1 MAVTLNAAGKQQPT
15 LKRSLSLTLVIF
27 YGLGN
32 IIGAGI
38 YVLLGKVVLH
48 AGMFAP
54 LAFLLASLLACL
66 TAFTYAE
73 LVARYPLSAGEVV
86 YVQKGIGFRPLSRLV
101 GLLIIIAGIVSA
113 ATILR
118 GFSGYLQ
125 VLVSVPDVLVI
136 PLLVLLLGGLSVWGI
151 AESVGVAATFTG
163 IEIAGLLLIIW
174 VAAPGLLQAQPV
186 VTDFMPLLEPD
197 VWYGVFAGGFL
208 AFYAFIGF
216 EDMVNVAEE
225 VRRPEVN
232 LPRAILTALVLST
245 LLYFLVTLVAVASV
259 PVATLAEQDAPLA
272 YLYQF
277 VTGRKPVMITLISL
291 FAVINGALIQII
303 MATRVCYGMARQQ
316 LLPAVFAK
324 VHAVT
329 RTPAVS
335 TVMVS
340 VMVLMLALWFPIESL
355 AKATS
360 YFLLLV
366 FCLVNLSLWQLK
378 RTVAQPAG
386 IFCVSRWVPA
396 TGFIA
401 SFAFVIVQVTLDLQ
415 E

>member
-1 MAVTLNAAGKQQPT
+1 MAGTRHAVEKQQPT
-15 LKRSLSLTLVIF
+15 LKRSLSLTLVTF

-48 AGMFAP
+48 AGIFTP
-54 LAFLLASLLACL
+54 LSFLLASLLACL

-73 LVARYPLSAGEVV
+73 LAARYPLSAGEVV

-101 GLLIIIAGIVSA
+101 GLLIIMAGIVSA

-118 GFSGYLQ
+118 GFTGYLQ
-125 VLVSVPDVLVI
+125 VLVPAPEVLVI

-151 AESVGVAATFTG
+151 VESVGVAALFTG
-163 IEIAGLLLIIW
+163 VEIAGLLLIIW
-174 VAAPGLLQAQPV
+174 VAAPGLLQTQPAV
-186 VTDFMPLLEPD
+186 SDFMPLLEHD

-232 LPRAILTALVLST
+232 LPRAILAALALST
-245 LLYFLVTLVAVASV
+245 LLYFLIALIAVTSV
-259 PVATLAEQDAPLA
+259 PVATLAGKDAPLA

-303 MATRVCYGMARQQ
+303 MATRVCYGMGRQH
-316 LLPAVFAK
+316 LLPAVFAR
-324 VHAVT
+324 VNALT
-329 RTPAVS
+329 RTPAVA
-335 TVMVS
+335 TVIVS
-340 VMVLMLALWFPIESL
+340 MMVLVMALWFPIETL

-366 FCLVNLSLWQLK
+366 FCLVNLSLWRLK
-378 RTVAQPAG
+378 HTVTQPAG
-386 IFCVSRWVPA
+386 ILCVPRWVPA

-401 SFAFVIVQVTLDLQ
+401 SCAFVIAQVILDLRV
-415 E
+415 

>member
-1 MAVTLNAAGKQQPT
+1 
-15 LKRSLSLTLVIF
+15 
-27 YGLGN
+27 
-32 IIGAGI
+32 
-38 YVLLGKVVLH
+38 
-48 AGMFAP
+48 
-54 LAFLLASLLACL
+54 
-66 TAFTYAE
+66 
-73 LVARYPLSAGEVV
+73 
-86 YVQKGIGFRPLSRLV
+86 
-101 GLLIIIAGIVSA
+101 
-113 ATILR
+113 
-118 GFSGYLQ
+118 
-125 VLVSVPDVLVI
+125 
-136 PLLVLLLGGLSVWGI
+136 
-151 AESVGVAATFTG
+151 
-163 IEIAGLLLIIW
+163 
-174 VAAPGLLQAQPV
+174 
-186 VTDFMPLLEPD
+186 
-197 VWYGVFAGGFL
+197 
-208 AFYAFIGF
+208 
-216 EDMVNVAEE
+216 
-225 VRRPEVN
+225 
-232 LPRAILTALVLST
+232 
-245 LLYFLVTLVAVASV
+245 
-259 PVATLAEQDAPLA
+259 
-272 YLYQF
+272 
-277 VTGRKPVMITLISL
+277 
-291 FAVINGALIQII
+291 